1 MKKKRYGKSDTKRG
15 YTATEINNAINRFLN
30 TTDGKRIYK
39 YAKIAYFE
47 NTNEKLTL
55 NEFKRLIRV
64 NTKSALKEASEK
76 ISTFAEMTGRGSKL
90 TLKKAIEDV
99 AVYQYASQ
107 DIKEGRY
114 VRELIKMDKTLN
126 QKYGQLAGK
135 ESLQYIG
142 DIKYMGSEDKTQIFY
157 NQKKGIW
164 IYKEFSPK
172 DGTFSTIEITKENRF
187 GIAA

>member
-1 MKKKRYGKSDTKRG
+1 M
-15 YTATEINNAINRFLN
+15 
-30 TTDGKRIYK
+30 
-39 YAKIAYFE
+39 
-47 NTNEKLTL
+47 
-55 NEFKRLIRV
+55 
-64 NTKSALKEASEK
+64 ASED
-76 ISTFAEMTGRGSKL
+76 ISTFAEMSGRGSKL
-90 TLKKAIEDV
+90 TLKKAVEDA
-99 AVYQYASQ
+99 AVYNFATQ